1 MTETKKQRIGV
12 GLVSAIVCLSIM
24 GVSSLGADENA
35 IENEE
40 KSELSKKSTEAFD
53 LGEIVVTA
61 TRVQRKVKDVTSA
74 VSVVDEAEIEAS
86 NAEYV
91 MDVIG
96 SQPSIYIRR
105 DAIFGRQ
112 AIEIRGLGSNCRRI
126 LVLVDGR
133 PEKMSLFGCTITQTL
148 PLSNVE
154 RIEVIRGPE
163 SVLYGTDAMGGVV
176 NIITKRLLDPGYYSS
191 ALFSYGSYETLHGL
205 LRHGGNTGRFDY
217 YITYDRK
224 QTDGH
229 RANSAYN
236 ANFLSLRTGYQ
247 LDDAWRFELA
257 GQYFKDKSE
266 DPGPVTDPYTNND
279 KREYMRYSCDADLIG
294 KWDRA
299 EFTLTVYDNEGKHQF
314 DMPSI
319 DDFWHSKDRTLG
331 VLTKYAYEIY
341 ESDDTKDTIT
351 IGYEY
356 QYQWA
361 EPEED
366 WVSWAQANMPA
377 RFMDFGPYEM
387 NNHDVFAFNELTWGR
402 WVNSLGLRGHYDD
415 EDGRCEAIP
424 QVGLLCHV
432 TEETTARAKVSKG
445 FRQPRFSELHLFPAH
460 NEDLEP
466 EEVWSYE
473 VALSQAFSPWL
484 SVFVNPFYMDVK
496 NMIQQE
502 PNDSP
507 PPRFLN
513 ENSGK
518 FYIRGVE
525 TGVDIRP
532 SENLNMTAYYTF
544 TDIEDGKPD
553 NPYANREGKPEHV
566 VNAVVKYTIDKA
578 TLSLEMEYVA
588 GLYDSDL
595 LAGGE
600 IQKVGNFFVADVKAS
615 YQLHKNLQV
624 FAGVENVFDKDYEQ
638 IPGYPMPGTTVHAGL
653 KAEL

>member
-1 MTETKKQRIGV
+1 MIIEQEQQKEKAEKSKTEKKSVIGV
-12 GLVSAIVCLSIM
+12 LFVVMVFFLHIGSPCVRA
-24 GVSSLGADENA
+24 E
-35 IENEE
+35 ENEQGP
-40 KSELSKKSTEAFD
+40 FD
-53 LGEIVVTA
+53 LGELVVTA
-61 TRVQRKVKDVTSA
+61 TKVAKKVGDVTSA
-74 VSVVDEAEIEAS
+74 VNVVDEAEIEAS

-91 MDVIG
+91 MDIIG
-96 SQPSIYIRR
+96 SLPSIYIRR

-126 LVLVDGR
+126 LTLIDGR

-176 NIITKRLLDPGYYSS
+176 NIITKRLLETGYYSS

-205 LRHGGNTGRFDY
+205 LRHGGNTGKFDY

-229 RANSAYN
+229 RNNSAYD
-236 ANFLSLRTGYQ
+236 ANFFSLRTGYQ
-247 LDDAWRFELA
+247 LDDAWRFELS
-257 GQYFKDKSE
+257 GQYFKDNGE
-266 DPGPVTDPYTNND
+266 DPGPDTDPYTNND
-279 KREYMRYSCDADLIG
+279 KKEYIRYSWDANLIG
-294 KWDRA
+294 KLDRA
-299 EFTLTVYDNEGKHQF
+299 EFTLTVYNNEGKHEF

-319 DDFWHSKDRTLG
+319 NDFWHSKDRTLG
-331 VLTKYAYEIY
+331 VLTKYAYNIY
-341 ESDDTKDTIT
+341 EKDDMQDRIT
-351 IGYEY
+351 AGYEY

-361 EPEED
+361 EPQED

-377 RFMDFGPYEM
+377 RLMDFGSYER
-387 NNHDVFAFNELTWGR
+387 NNQDIFTFNEFTKNR
-402 WVNSLGLRGHYDD
+402 WVNSLGLRAHYDD
-415 EDGRCEAIP
+415 EGSGWEAIP

-432 TEETTARAKVSKG
+432 TEETTARAKISKG

-473 VALSQAFSPWL
+473 AALSQAFSPWF
-484 SVFVNPFYMDVK
+484 SIFINPFYMDVK

-513 ENSGK
+513 ENSGE

-525 TGVDIRP
+525 TGLDIRP
-532 SENLNMTAYYTF
+532 LKNLNMIVYYTF
-544 TDIEDGKPD
+544 TDIEDSESK
-553 NPYANREGKPEHV
+553 NPHTNREGKPEHV
-566 VNAVVKYTIDKA
+566 INAVTKYTLGKLA
-578 TLSLEMEYVA
+578 VSLDMEYVA

-600 IQKVGNFFVADVKAS
+600 IQKVDNFFVMDVKAS
-615 YQLHKNLQV
+615 YELYKNLQI
-624 FAGVENVFDKDYEQ
+624 FAGIENVLDRDYEQ